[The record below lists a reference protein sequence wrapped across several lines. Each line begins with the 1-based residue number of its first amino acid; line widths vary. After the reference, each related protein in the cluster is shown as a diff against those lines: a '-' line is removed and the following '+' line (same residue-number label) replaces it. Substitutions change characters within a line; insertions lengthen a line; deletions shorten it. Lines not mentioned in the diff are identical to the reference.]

1 MKPSIDPGKPKY
13 CDMVMKGGITSGV
26 VYPTAICE
34 LAGQYQF
41 RNIGGAS
48 AGAIAAVAAAAA
60 EFGRQNG
67 VSDSFAQ
74 LGKLPNEFGSPGFL
88 PGLFTPDGA
97 TRSAYKTF
105 LGVLAA
111 KPGLRR
117 VLRLVTGLLGQYWG
131 SALIGAGIAVLL
143 VAVLLWIGDFPAL
156 SVTQRLVIGLLALL
170 WIKVGVAVAIAWRAI
185 THTTRAVVENGFGLS
200 NGLSATAGGSA
211 PLSNWMYA
219 LFNRLAG
226 LPRNRPL
233 VFADLWKGR
242 PIRDDE
248 AVDPAEERVINL
260 EVVTTNLNHLSPYT
274 IPFRNDT
281 FYFDPAEWAL
291 LFPPEVVSWMKSHA
305 AEVQRTVVSGGR
317 PLMPL
322 PRTGM
327 LPVVVAAR
335 LSLSFPGLVS
345 AVPLYAVDFS
355 LKRNQDKTSPTL
367 EADRCWFS
375 DGGICSNFPIHFF
388 DSPIPR
394 WPTFAIN
401 LKEPHPDF
409 PDDKV
414 WLPTS
419 NGSGT
424 LASVKRFDPEGNPLA
439 QLIEFVGAILSTM
452 LDWRDNLQTRM
463 PGYRNRIV
471 HISLSKNEGG
481 LNLTMPS
488 KLILDLTKRGALA
501 GARLRDDFNWPQ
513 HVWAR
518 YRTTMCILER
528 YLGAL
533 GRRYKNPFS
542 EDSRIRQWL
551 DGTSTEPT
559 PGYAWKNEAE
569 KAFAAA
575 EAAKVAGLVD
585 GWNGKGSF
593 TESAPLPEP
602 NLRAQP
608 KF

>member
-1 MKPSIDPGKPKY
+1 MNPGKPKY

-34 LAGQYQF
+34 LASQYQF

-48 AGAIAAVAAAAA
+48 AGAIAAAAAAAA

-67 VSDSFAQ
+67 VADSFTQ
-74 LGKLPNEFGSPGFL
+74 LGKLPEEFGSPGFL
-88 PGLFTPDGA
+88 PTLFTPDGS

-111 KPGLRR
+111 KPGAGRIVSLMS
-117 VLRLVTGLLGQYWG
+117 GLLRQYWRA
-131 SALIGAGIAVLL
+131 ALMGAAIA
-143 VAVLLWIGDFPAL
+143 AL
-156 SVTQRLVIGLLALL
+156 FVVVVIQVGGVPIDTLRQRLAIAILALL
-170 WIKVGVAVAIAWRAI
+170 WIIVGVAVLVISRVI
-185 THTTRAVVENGFGLS
+185 LHTTRAVVDNGFGLS
-200 NGLSATAGGSA
+200 NGLSTKDAGSA
-211 PLSNWMYA
+211 PLTNWMYS

-226 LPRNRPL
+226 LPSSRPL

-242 PIRDDE
+242 LVREDD
-248 AVDPAEERVINL
+248 VIDLTEERRINL

-274 IPFRNDT
+274 VPFKNDT
-281 FYFDPAEWAL
+281 FYFDPEEWAL
-291 LFPPEVVSWMKSHA
+291 LFPREVVSWMKAHA
-305 AEVQRTVVSGGR
+305 AEVQRPVVCAGR
-317 PLMPL
+317 PLLPL

-327 LPVVVAAR
+327 LPIVVAAR

-355 LKRNQDKTSPTL
+355 LKRNQDRTAPTL

-388 DSPIPR
+388 DSPIPG

-409 PDDKV
+409 PNDPV
-414 WLPTS
+414 WLPSS
-419 NGSGT
+419 NGAGT
-424 LASVKRFDPEGNPLA
+424 LASVKRFDPKAKPLT
-439 QLIEFVGAILSTM
+439 QLIEFVGAILSTTM
-452 LDWRDNLQTRM
+452 DWRDNLQTRM

-471 HISLSKNEGG
+471 HISLDKNEGG
-481 LNLTMPS
+481 LNLTMPPG
-488 KLILDLTKRGALA
+488 LITNLTKRGALA
-501 GARLRDDFNWPQ
+501 GRKLRDEFDWPQ

-528 YLGAL
+528 HLAAL
-533 GRRYKNPFS
+533 GRRYKQAFS
-542 EDSRIRQWL
+542 EDNRVREWL
-551 DGTSTEPT
+551 EGTATEPT

-569 KAFAAA
+569 KTFAAV
-575 EAAKVAGLVD
+575 ETSKIAGLVES
-585 GWNGKGSF
+585 WEGKGSF
-593 TESAPLPEP
+593 CESAPQPEP

-608 KF
+608 RF